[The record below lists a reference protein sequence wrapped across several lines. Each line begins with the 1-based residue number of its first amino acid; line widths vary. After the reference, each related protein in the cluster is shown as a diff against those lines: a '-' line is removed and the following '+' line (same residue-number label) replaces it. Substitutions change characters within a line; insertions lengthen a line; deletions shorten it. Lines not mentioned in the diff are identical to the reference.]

1 MAGPISQRFI
11 DDLLARV
18 DIAEVVG
25 ERVTLKKAG
34 KNLSGLCPFHDEKS
48 PSFTVSRDKQFYH
61 CFGCGAHG
69 NAIRFL
75 MEYDRLSFPEAVE
88 QLASRQGMEVEREGR
103 DLSPHDQ
110 QRQQKQRQQRQEAD
124 NLLEMAQRFFL
135 HNLQHRDAEGAR
147 RYLHQRGLSED
158 VMARFGIGF
167 SFDRWDALKTHLL
180 REGVSEALQTE
191 YGLLVQKEDTG
202 RSYDRF
208 RHRVMFPIRDWKG
221 RVLGFGG
228 RVLGDEKP
236 KYLNSPETPV
246 FHKGRELYGL
256 YEAREHKAREHK
268 ERCDSLIVV
277 EGYMDVVA
285 LAQHGITNAVA
296 TLGTSVTEDHLQ
308 RMYRL
313 VDEVVFCFDGDSAGR
328 RAAQRALEHV
338 LPVMIDGRQARFLF
352 LPEGEDPDSLV
363 RREGAERFQ
372 DRIRCASALS
382 EFLFDQARE
391 GLDLGNIEARERYV
405 TSVLG
410 LLEKLPEGL
419 LRSLLFKELSDRS
432 GIKEERLAS
441 LAALRQQGSRNASAP
456 NAQGAS
462 IGSDAHR
469 ATKPFARKT
478 ARPALCAK
486 EPESIK
492 LLRLILHSPGLHD
505 HLPASLEWCPT
516 DEHGTLL
523 ADVIQLLRAGRYTSS
538 QAVLAHYHGSEQG
551 QFLRMLLQ
559 HPPDIPRECRQ
570 QEIESWVAFM
580 QRRQQTTTPQEEYDA
595 LLEKSRHTKLS
606 KEEKLRLSV
615 LINELA
621 TQR

>member
-18 DIAEVVG
+18 DIAEIVG

-75 MEYDRLSFPEAVE
+75 MKYDRLSFPEAVE
-88 QLASRQGMEVEREGR
+88 QLASRQGMDVEREGGH
-103 DLSPHDQ
+103 LSPHDQ
-110 QRQQKQRQQRQEAD
+110 KRQQQQRQQRQEAD

-135 HNLQHRDAEGAR
+135 QNLQQDDAEDAR
-147 RYLHQRGLSED
+147 RYLRQRGLSD
-158 VMARFGIGF
+158 DIMARFGIGF
-167 SFDRWDALKTHLL
+167 AFDRWDALKEHLL
-180 REGVSEALQTE
+180 QQGVSEALQVE
-191 YGLLVQKEDTG
+191 YGLIVQKEDSG

-208 RHRVMFPIRDWKG
+208 RDRVMFPIRDWKG

-228 RVLGDEKP
+228 RVLGDAKP

-256 YEAREHKAREHK
+256 YEAREQK
-268 ERCDSLIVV
+268 ERCEALIVV

-285 LAQHGITNAVA
+285 LAQHSITNAVA
-296 TLGTSVTEDHLQ
+296 TLGTSVSEDHLQ

-313 VDEVVFCFDGDSAGR
+313 VDEVVFCFDGDDAGR
-328 RAAQRALEHV
+328 RAAKRALEQV

-363 RREGAERFQ
+363 RREGAERFR
-372 DRIRCASALS
+372 DRVRCASALS

-405 TSVLG
+405 TNVLG
-410 LLEKLPEGL
+410 LLERLPEGL
-419 LRSLLFKELSDRS
+419 LKSLLLKELSDRS
-432 GIKEERLAS
+432 GIKEERLTS
-441 LAALRQQGSRNASAP
+441 LATLRQQKGRSLPTSDTVSPPSKDGGVR
-456 NAQGAS
+456 GA
-462 IGSDAHR
+462 R
-469 ATKPFARKT
+469 ETPVRPPFRQT
-478 ARPALCAK
+478 LHVK
-486 EPESIK
+486 EPESVKI
-492 LLRLILHSPGLHD
+492 LRLILHTPGLHE
-505 HLPASLEWCPT
+505 HLPDSLEWCPT
-516 DEHGTLL
+516 DEYGTLL
-523 ADVIQLLRAGRYTSS
+523 ADVIQLIRAGRYTSP

-551 QFLRMLLQ
+551 MFLRTLSR

-570 QEIESWVAFM
+570 QELEGWIIFLK
-580 QRRQQTTTPQEEYDA
+580 RRQQTATPQEEYDA
-595 LLEKSRHTKLS
+595 LLEKSRHTALS
-606 KEEKLRLSV
+606 KEEKQRLAA
-615 LINELA
+615 LIMELA
-621 TQR
+621 AQR

>member
-88 QLASRQGMEVEREGR
+88 QLASRQGMEVEREGGN
-103 DLSPHDQ
+103 LSPHDQ
-110 QRQQKQRQQRQEAD
+110 KRQQQQRQQRQEAD

-135 HNLQHRDAEGAR
+135 QNLKHDDAEEAR
-147 RYLHQRGLSED
+147 RYLRQRGLSD
-158 VMARFGIGF
+158 DIMARFGIGF
-167 SFDRWDALKTHLL
+167 AFDRWDALKAHLL
-180 REGVSEALQTE
+180 QQGVSEALQTE
-191 YGLLVQKEDTG
+191 YGLLVQKEETG

-228 RVLGDEKP
+228 RVLGDAKP

-256 YEAREHKAREHK
+256 YEAREQK

-296 TLGTSVTEDHLQ
+296 TLGTAVTEDHLQ

-313 VDEVVFCFDGDSAGR
+313 VDEVVFCFDGDDAGR
-328 RAAQRALEHV
+328 RAAKRALEHV

-363 RREGAERFQ
+363 RREGTERFR

-382 EFLFDQARE
+382 EFLFDQAKE
-391 GLDLGNIEARERYV
+391 GLDLGNIESRERYV

-410 LLEKLPEGL
+410 LLERLPEGL

-432 GIKEERLAS
+432 GIKEERLTS
-441 LAALRQQGSRNASAP
+441 LAALRQQGGHNASPDVTAEP
-456 NAQGAS
+456 AGHIAGAYERREPS
-462 IGSDAHR
+462 VRRSFQQI
-469 ATKPFARKT
+469 
-478 ARPALCAK
+478 RPAK
-486 EPESIK
+486 EPESLKI
-492 LLRLILHSPGLHD
+492 LRLILHTPGLHD
-505 HLPASLEWCPT
+505 HLPESLGWCPQ
-516 DEHGTLL
+516 DEYGALL
-523 ADVIQLLRAGRYTSS
+523 ADVIQLLRAGRYTSP

-551 QFLRMLLQ
+551 MFLRTLSR

-570 QEIESWVAFM
+570 QELDGWIAFLK
-580 QRRQQTTTPQEEYDA
+580 RRQQTATPQEEYDA
-595 LLEKSRHTKLS
+595 LLEKSRHTALS
-606 KEEKLRLSV
+606 KEEKQRVAALLM
-615 LINELA
+615 ELA
-621 TQR
+621 AQR

>member
-18 DIAEVVG
+18 DISEIVG

-88 QLASRQGMEVEREGR
+88 QLAARQGMDVEREGGN
-103 DLSPHDQ
+103 LSPHDQ
-110 QRQQKQRQQRQEAD
+110 KRQQQQRQQRQEAD

-135 HNLQHRDAEGAR
+135 QNLQHDDAEEAR
-147 RYLHQRGLSED
+147 RYLRQRGLSD
-158 VMARFGIGF
+158 DIMARFGIGF
-167 SFDRWDALKTHLL
+167 ALDRWEALKEHLL
-180 REGVSEALQTE
+180 KQGVSESLQAE
-191 YGLLVQKEDTG
+191 YGLLVQKEETG

-228 RVLGDEKP
+228 RVLGDAKP

-256 YEAREHKAREHK
+256 YEAREQR
-268 ERCDSLIVV
+268 ERCDSLLVV

-313 VDEVVFCFDGDSAGR
+313 VDEVVFCFDGDDAGR
-328 RAAQRALEHV
+328 RAAKRALEHV

-363 RREGAERFQ
+363 RREGRERFQ

-382 EFLFDQARE
+382 EFLFDQAKE

-405 TSVLG
+405 TGVLEQ
-410 LLEKLPEGL
+410 LERLPEGL
-419 LRSLLFKELSDRS
+419 LRSLLFKELSERS
-432 GIKEERLAS
+432 GIKEERLAA
-441 LAALRQQGSRNASAP
+441 LATLRQQKGNRPSDINAASLPSDSVQRHQAQSR
-456 NAQGAS
+456 
-462 IGSDAHR
+462 
-469 ATKPFARKT
+469 KPFRQ
-478 ARPALCAK
+478 ALHVSN

-492 LLRLILHSPGLHD
+492 ILRLILHTPGLHEQ
-505 HLPASLEWCPT
+505 LPATLEWCPT
-516 DEHGTLL
+516 DEYGVLL
-523 ADVIQLLRAGRYTSS
+523 ADVIQLIRAGRYTSP

-551 QFLRMLLQ
+551 VFLRMLSQ
-559 HPPDIPRECRQ
+559 HPPDIPRECRV
-570 QEIESWVAFM
+570 QELEIWIDFLK
-580 QRRQQTTTPQEEYDA
+580 RRQQTATPQEEYDA
-595 LLEKSRHTKLS
+595 LLEKSRQTALS
-606 KEEKLRLSV
+606 KEEK
-615 LINELA
+615 
-621 TQR
+621 QRVAALLMEFAAQR

>member
-61 CFGCGAHG
+61 CFGCAAHG
-69 NAIRFL
+69 NAISFL
-75 MEYDRLSFPEAVE
+75 MEYDRLSFPEAIE
-88 QLASRQGMEVEREGR
+88 QLASRQGMEIEREGGN
-103 DLSPHDQ
+103 LSPHDQ
-110 QRQQKQRQQRQEAD
+110 KRQQQQRQQRQEAD
-124 NLLEMAQRFFL
+124 NLLEMAQRFYL
-135 HNLQHRDAEGAR
+135 QNLQHDEAEEAR
-147 RYLHQRGLSED
+147 RYLRQRGLSD
-158 VMARFGIGF
+158 DIMARFGIGF
-167 SFDRWDALKTHLL
+167 AFDRWDALKMHLL
-180 REGVSEALQTE
+180 KQGVNEALQAE
-191 YGLLVQKEDTG
+191 YGLVVQKEESG

-228 RVLGDEKP
+228 RVLGDAKP

-256 YEAREHKAREHK
+256 YEAREQK
-268 ERCDSLIVV
+268 ERCDSLVVV

-313 VDEVVFCFDGDSAGR
+313 VDEVVFCFDGDNAGR
-328 RAAQRALEHV
+328 RAAKRALEHV

-363 RREGAERFQ
+363 RREGAERFR

-405 TSVLG
+405 TSILG
-410 LLEKLPEGL
+410 QLERLPEGL
-419 LRSLLFKELSDRS
+419 LQSLLFKELSDRS
-432 GIKEERLAS
+432 GIKEERLVS
-441 LAALRQQGSRNASAP
+441 LATLRQQGARRVSGPDIPPAP
-456 NAQGAS
+456 AKLTGPQ
-462 IGSDAHR
+462 AHR
-469 ATKPFARKT
+469 ESSLRQPFRQT
-478 ARPALCAK
+478 LHVK
-486 EPESIK
+486 EPESVKI
-492 LLRLILHSPGLHD
+492 LRLILHTPGLHD
-505 HLPASLEWCPT
+505 HLPETLEWCPV
-516 DEHGTLL
+516 DEYGALL
-523 ADVIQLLRAGRYTSS
+523 ADVIQLLRAGRYTSP

-551 QFLRMLLQ
+551 MFLRALSR

-570 QEIESWVAFM
+570 QELDGWIAFLR
-580 QRRQQTTTPQEEYDA
+580 RRQQTSTPQEEYDA
-595 LLEKSRHTKLS
+595 LLEKSRHMALS
-606 KEEKLRLSV
+606 KEEKQRLAA
-615 LINELA
+615 LIMELA
-621 TQR
+621 AQR

>member
-75 MEYDRLSFPEAVE
+75 MEYDRLSFPEAIE
-88 QLASRQGMEVEREGR
+88 QLASRQGMEVEREGGN
-103 DLSPHDQ
+103 LSPHDQ
-110 QRQQKQRQQRQEAD
+110 KRQQQQRQQRQEAD

-135 HNLQHRDAEGAR
+135 HNLQHNDAEEAR
-147 RYLHQRGLSED
+147 RYLRQRGLSD
-158 VMARFGIGF
+158 DIMARFGIGF
-167 SFDRWDALKTHLL
+167 AFDRWDALKAYLL
-180 REGVSEALQTE
+180 KQGVSEALQAE
-191 YGLLVQKEDTG
+191 YGLLVQKEESS

-228 RVLGDEKP
+228 RVLGDAKP

-256 YEAREHKAREHK
+256 YEAREQK
-268 ERCDSLIVV
+268 ERCDALVVV

-313 VDEVVFCFDGDSAGR
+313 VDEVIFCFDGDNAGR
-328 RAAQRALEHV
+328 RAAKRALEHV

-363 RREGAERFQ
+363 RREGAERFR

-391 GLDLGNIEARERYV
+391 GLDLNNIEARERYV
-405 TSVLG
+405 TNILG
-410 LLEKLPEGL
+410 LLERLPEGL

-432 GIKEERLAS
+432 GIKEERLTS
-441 LAALRQQGSRNASAP
+441 LAALRQQGARNIPGPDTSSTP
-456 NAQGAS
+456 VKPVGPQK
-462 IGSDAHR
+462 HR
-469 ATKPFARKT
+469 ESPSHQPFRQT
-478 ARPALCAK
+478 LHVK

-492 LLRLILHSPGLHD
+492 ILRLILHTPGLHD
-505 HLPASLEWCPT
+505 HLPDTLEWCPV
-516 DEHGTLL
+516 DEYGTLL
-523 ADVIQLLRAGRYTSS
+523 ADVIQLLRAGRYTSP

-551 QFLRMLLQ
+551 MFLRTLSR

-570 QEIESWVAFM
+570 QELDGWIAFLR
-580 QRRQQTTTPQEEYDA
+580 RRQQTATPQEEYDA
-595 LLEKSRHTKLS
+595 LLEKSRHTALS
-606 KEEKLRLSV
+606 KEEKQRV
-615 LINELA
+615 AALIMELA
-621 TQR
+621 AQR